1 MRGTVS
7 CTGIDCCHYSL
18 IETKERAVET
28 AQALEKIGAQTG
40 QISLFWSG
48 CANGCAN
55 HALADI
61 GLVGKRVR
69 ADGRIIE
76 AVDVYQRSQI
86 VANGKPPAP
95 VMTNVPCDELPAV
108 LERMLA
114 PEDGPIC

>member
-48 CANGCAN
+48 CAN

-61 GLVGKRVR
+61 GLVGKLVR